1 MIQDQSGTSIP
12 LTKPE
17 SSTGPLLEESIW
29 IILDPGLQCLLLGA
43 DTTPVVLSE
52 VRIVHEEWP
61 VNIRQQSL
69 VNVVADN
76 VVKAGVEILIGS
88 INLGI
93 VGCKSIGEVQLNDNI
108 VLICGEFEKILA
120 GC

>member
-1 MIQDQSGTSIP
+1 M
-12 LTKPE
+12 KPE

-29 IILDPGLQCLLLGA
+29 IILDPGLQCLLRGA
-43 DTTPVVLSE
+43 DTTPIVLSE

-61 VNIRQQSL
+61 INIRQQSL

-76 VVKAGVEILIGS
+76 VVKARVEILIGS
-88 INLGI
+88 IDLGI
-93 VGCKSIGEVQLNDNI
+93 VCCKSIGEVQLNDNI
-108 VLICGEFEKILA
+108 VLICGEVEKILA